1 LLKDFLVAI
10 GSIFRGVEVG
20 HQALDYH
27 LERANVLAGNVA
39 NIDTPG
45 FRPLELVRPSES
57 HAEGRLALAVSSP
70 GHIPFSGAR
79 APGALDVVE
88 EGVVSPGSDGNSV
101 SLEHELAKISANQL
115 RYDSAARLVQLQL
128 AHLRYAANDGNG
140 G

>member
-1 LLKDFLVAI
+1 MTV

-20 HQALDYH
+20 HRALDYH

-45 FRPLELVRPSES
+45 FRPRELVRPSEPRTET
-57 HAEGRLALAVSSP
+57 HLALTISSP
-70 GHIPFSGAR
+70 EHLPFPHGH
-79 APGALDVVE
+79 APGALEVVE
-88 EGVVSPGSDGNSV
+88 EGVATPGNDENAV
-101 SLEHELAKISANQL
+101 SLEHELSKISANQL

-128 AHLRYAANDGNG
+128 AQLRYAANDGNG